1 MTALH
6 AKQSSSSHK
15 YGPGVKHVNTAI
27 ACQTLEVVYLATN
40 KPADTGLAVSLLIQ
54 PDKIQRRVS
63 DDDKDLALSM
73 SQSLRAAQVAQ
84 ARFEEGSVLSAVP
97 WCWAPTSRH
106 DDNKDGATV
115 CWAAD
120 AQWQERQPKH
130 VVRGDAARPAP
141 LWPFQRHGLGLRCG
155 GWPVSQNGATYPGCT
170 CCGVSSKDSSW

>member
-1 MTALH
+1 MRSQWYWGSGVTALH

-130 VVRGDAARPAP
+130 VRPRRCSKACAS
-141 LWPFQRHGLGLRCG
+141 LAFQTSWPRLAMR
-155 GWPVSQNGATYPGCT
+155 
-170 CCGVSSKDSSW
+170 